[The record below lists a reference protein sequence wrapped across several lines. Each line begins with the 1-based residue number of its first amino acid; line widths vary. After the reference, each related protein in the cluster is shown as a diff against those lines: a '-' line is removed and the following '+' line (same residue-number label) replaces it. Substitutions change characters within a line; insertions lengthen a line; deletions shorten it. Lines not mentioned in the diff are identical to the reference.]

1 MLFVHKS
8 VDIKKP
14 HKVHLDSVPAHVVTR
29 HSRRGMFLMNIERI
43 LNANDVNLR
52 MLDIISYL
60 SYTTD
65 SIAYDHID
73 ALD

>member
-1 MLFVHKS
+1 
-8 VDIKKP
+8 
-14 HKVHLDSVPAHVVTR
+14 
-29 HSRRGMFLMNIERI
+29 MFLMNIERI